1 MESLNI
7 KPYQNGFSKN
17 NVLFKTY
24 YNDVLGSK
32 IMITDELGFNELI
45 IFKIDEIVAARI
57 TIPQKINRVLTLDIL
72 LNENTIGTTDDGGE
86 LRLNFMLHKHPNG
99 GLSLWEEIIVSYLP

>member
-1 MESLNI
+1 MGSLNI
-7 KPYQNGFSKN
+7 KPYHNGFSEN

-24 YNDVLGSK
+24 YNEVFGSK

-72 LNENTIGTTDDGGE
+72 LKENTIGTTDDGGE
-86 LRLNFMLHKHPNG
+86 LRLNCMLHKHPNG
-99 GLSLWEEIIVSYLP
+99 GLSLWEEIMVWYSF

>member
-7 KPYQNGFSKN
+7 KSNQNGFSEN
-17 NVLFKTY
+17 NVLFKTN

-45 IFKIDEIVAARI
+45 IYKTDEIVAARI
-57 TIPQKINRVLTLDIL
+57 TIPQNINRVLTLDIL
-72 LNENTIGTTDDGGE
+72 LNENIIGKTDDGE